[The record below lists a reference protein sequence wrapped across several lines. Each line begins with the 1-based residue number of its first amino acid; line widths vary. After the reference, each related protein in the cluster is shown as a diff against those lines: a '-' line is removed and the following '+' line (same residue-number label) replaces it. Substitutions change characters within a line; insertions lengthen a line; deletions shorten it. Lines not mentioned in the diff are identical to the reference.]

1 MRLTTWNVNGIRN
14 PFSYQPWSTTKTFPA
29 MFDILEADIVVMQE
43 LKIQRKDL
51 RDDMVLLDGWD
62 CYFSVPKQKKGLF
75 ILVVYSWSSRS
86 YLCKSGYS
94 GVGIYTRN
102 ATCSP
107 IRAEEGI
114 LGVLTPPNSTT
125 QYRSLPE
132 SEQIGG
138 YLSEMELA
146 ELGVDPLLLDSEG
159 RCVCLE
165 FPAFVLLG
173 VYSPANSNGL
183 RDDFRY
189 AFMTALD
196 CRIRKLSKMGKRV
209 VLVGDLNVSRGLI
222 DTASALDDIKKASL
236 TSEEYVSTPNRRI
249 FNQLIIGG
257 EVYGERDEGR
267 EQPIMLDTTREF
279 HPQRKGMYTHWEQKI
294 NARPGNFGSRIDFVL
309 ASGSMRD
316 WFVHADIQE
325 GLMGSD
331 HCPVYGEFKDFVNV
345 AREDG
350 GSDIRLID
358 IMNPPGMFSDGI
370 RQKEWNIKDL
380 PPFSARLMPEFH
392 QRRSIKDMFKKSA
405 APNASST
412 SNSQTPTAAQSQTT
426 SNTGMEEPGS
436 TDTDSSKTVPTSHAA
451 VFSSSEMKR
460 KASDT
465 SASRPLKAQKTAPA
479 PASASKTAPVK
490 GQKSLKGFF
499 QAKLKPD
506 EPAADANEYVPRR
519 ENGAPN
525 DGDTTVGDAI
535 MSGPTNTSSTPT
547 SSMIQNPTSHADARD
562 SPAALES
569 AAKSEAEFLPP
580 LDDVDEMVYDP
591 IVNKES
597 WQTLFRKPA
606 APLCEGHEE
615 PCKSMQTKKKGENQG
630 RSFWM
635 CARPLGPSGTKEKG
649 TQWRCATFIWCSD
662 FKA

>member
-14 PFSYQPWSTTKTFPA
+14 PFSYHPWSITKTFSA
-29 MFDILEADIVVMQE
+29 MFDILEADIIVMQE

-51 RDDMVLLDGWD
+51 RDDMVMLDGWD
-62 CYFSVPKQKKGLF
+62 CYFSLPRQKK
-75 ILVVYSWSSRS
+75 
-86 YLCKSGYS
+86 GYS

-114 LGVLTPPNSTT
+114 LGVLTPPNSAT

-132 SEQIGG
+132 SQQIGG
-138 YLSEMELA
+138 YLSEVELA

-165 FPAFVLLG
+165 FPAFVLFG

-189 AFMTALD
+189 AFLSALD
-196 CRIRKLSKMGKRV
+196 CRIRKLNKMGKRV

-222 DTASALDDIKKASL
+222 DTASSAEDIKKAGL

-267 EQPIMLDTTREF
+267 EESVMLDTTREF
-279 HPQRKGMYTHWEQKI
+279 HPERTGMYTHWEVKI

-331 HCPVYGEFKDFVNV
+331 HCPVYGEFKDIVNIKGD
-345 AREDG
+345 DG
-350 GSDIRLID
+350 KSETKLVDM
-358 IMNPPGMFSDGI
+358 MNPPGVFNNGI
-370 RQKEWNIKDL
+370 RQKEWNVKDL
-380 PPFSARLMPEFH
+380 PPFSARLMPEFS
-392 QRRSIKDMFKKSA
+392 QRRSIKDMFKKPSAPSAPASSSISSQIATSSTPQLTQVNEEARTTDGSASSA
-405 APNASST
+405 AP
-412 SNSQTPTAAQSQTT
+412 P
-426 SNTGMEEPGS
+426 P
-436 TDTDSSKTVPTSHAA
+436 KIA
-451 VFSSSEMKR
+451 VSPSPDRKR
-460 KASDT
+460 KASET
-465 SASRPLKAQKTAPA
+465 SILQSTKKQKTVPASTSKAAPA
-479 PASASKTAPVK
+479 K

-499 QAKLKPD
+499 QSNPKPQERATSD
-506 EPAADANEYVPRR
+506 YTMSEAAN
-519 ENGAPN
+519 
-525 DGDTTVGDAI
+525 
-535 MSGPTNTSSTPT
+535 SSSTPHRVNTKDLT
-547 SSMIQNPTSHADARD
+547 SPADARG
-562 SPAALES
+562 SSKA
-569 AAKSEAEFLPP
+569 SETKFEA
-580 LDDVDEMVYDP
+580 LDDADEMVYDP
-591 IVNKES
+591 IENKES

-606 APLCEGHEE
+606 APLCESHEE
-615 PCKSMQTKKKGENQG
+615 PCKSMQTRKKGENQG

-649 TQWRCATFIWCSD
+649 TQWRCPTFIWCSD
-662 FKA
+662 FKAG

>member
-62 CYFSVPKQKKGLF
+62 CYFSVPRQKK
-75 ILVVYSWSSRS
+75 
-86 YLCKSGYS
+86 GYS
-94 GVGIYTRN
+94 GVGIYTRS

-114 LGVLTPPNSTT
+114 LGVLTPPNSTI

-138 YLSEMELA
+138 YLSDMELA
-146 ELGVDPLLLDSEG
+146 ELGVDPLLLDAEG

-165 FPAFVLLG
+165 FPAFVLFG

-189 AFMTALD
+189 AFLTALD
-196 CRIRKLSKMGKRV
+196 CRIRKLDKMGKRV

-222 DTASALDDIKKASL
+222 DTASALDDIKKAGL

-279 HPQRKGMYTHWEQKI
+279 HPKRKGMYTHWEQKI

-316 WFVHADIQE
+316 WFFHADIQE

-331 HCPVYGEFKDFVNV
+331 HCPVYGEFKDFVHV
-345 AREDG
+345 GPEDG
-350 GSDIRLID
+350 GSDIWLID
-358 IMNPPGMFSDGI
+358 IMNPPGMFSDGV

-380 PPFSARLMPEFH
+380 PPFSARLMPEFY

-405 APNASST
+405 APTASST
-412 SNSQTPTAAQSQTT
+412 SNDQIPTAQQSQTT
-426 SNTGMEEPGS
+426 SKPVTEEPPSMCTGS
-436 TDTDSSKTVPTSHAA
+436 SVTFSSSHAA
-451 VFSSSEMKR
+451 GLSPPEMKR
-460 KASDT
+460 KASET
-465 SASRPLKAQKTAPA
+465 PVSRPTKAQKTAPA
-479 PASASKTAPVK
+479 PASKTAPVK

-499 QAKLKPD
+499 QAKPKPD
-506 EPAADANEYVPRR
+506 EPAAGANEYVPGS
-519 ENGAPN
+519 EIDAPK
-525 DGDTTVGDAI
+525 DGDKTVDDAI
-535 MSGPTNTSSTPT
+535 MSGPANTVSTPN
-547 SSMIQNPTSHADARD
+547 SSKTKDPISHADARG
-562 SPAALES
+562 SPAVFDRV
-569 AAKSEAEFLPP
+569 AKSEAEPLPP